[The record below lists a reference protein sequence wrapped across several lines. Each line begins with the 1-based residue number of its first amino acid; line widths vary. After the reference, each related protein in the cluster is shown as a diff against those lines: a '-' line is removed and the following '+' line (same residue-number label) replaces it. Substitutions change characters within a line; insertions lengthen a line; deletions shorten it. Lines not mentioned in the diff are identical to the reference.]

1 MKVNN
6 ACCPA
11 SVQNGN
17 INNEYN
23 KKKNP
28 SSTNFGNAGA
38 LVGLATFIETNGF
51 LGEFLTVDTTGMA
64 APRAIQGYTRNRKEL
79 GHLNYKAGAEETIRE
94 ALSGPAFFFVP
105 AIVLGIAAAIKGK
118 SAKVTTDSL
127 DLFKGIMK
135 KSTESLQDLTSSK
148 DVKTRFL
155 DTFAEEAF
163 SGYEK
168 GREKIKT
175 IKSILGDL
183 IDKKFHKENP
193 GITNYF
199 KRNKQIKAAK
209 KQLEEAVTT
218 LNKTNG
224 KYIDATTTVKLGK
237 KEVDIAALASDM
249 PNYLNDFNQKAQ
261 KSTAPKEAFIDK
273 FHKTA
278 ETVRRTAN
286 ILAVTA
292 LSGFLLII
300 PTLYQKD
307 KKFPGLEGLN
317 ATDANQK
324 KLTSVRINIG
334 GKNENK

>member
-1 MKVNN
+1 MKINN

-17 INNEYN
+17 VNNEYN

-28 SSTNFGNAGA
+28 NSTSFGNAGA

-105 AIVLGIAAAIKGK
+105 AIVLGVAAAIKGK
-118 SAKVTTDSL
+118 SAKVTTESL

-135 KSTESLQDLTSSK
+135 KSTESLQDLKSSK
-148 DVKTRFL
+148 DIKNRFL
-155 DTFAEEAF
+155 DTFTEEAF

-175 IKSILGDL
+175 IKSILSDL

-199 KRNKQIKAAK
+199 KRRKQIKTAK

-224 KYIDATTTVKLGK
+224 KYIDSTTIVKIGK
-237 KEVDIAALASDM
+237 KEVDIATLAADI
-249 PNYLNDFNQKAQ
+249 PNYLNDFTKKVQ
-261 KSTAPKEAFIDK
+261 KSTAPKETFIDK

-278 ETVRRTAN
+278 ENVRRTAN

-292 LSGFLLII
+292 LSGFVLVI

-317 ATDANQK
+317 ATDADQK
-324 KLTSVRINIG
+324 KLTSVRVKSG